1 MSKLSARRTT
11 VAGAVIILGSLALSG
26 SAFAAGANTSGA
38 YDANYTG
45 AASGNGG
52 GMASLN
58 AGDHLPLAGSVGNAD
73 NMNPP
78 GQLPDGTDANAGYE
92 CDTNQGVGLTNPA
105 HTGCEPSSGL

>member
-1 MSKLSARRTT
+1 MSKLSTRRAA
-11 VAGAVIILGSLALSG
+11 VAGAVMLLGSIALGG
-26 SAFAAGANTSGA
+26 SAFGAGANTTGA

-45 AASGNGG
+45 APSGNGG

-78 GQLPDGTDANAGYE
+78 GQLPDGSDANAGYE
-92 CDTNQGVGLTNPA
+92 CDTNSGVGLTNPA
-105 HTGCEPSSGL
+105 HTGCESAPL